1 MNKKLITRAL
11 AITFLLASF
20 NSCKTI
26 TQDVAENGNDENG
39 IYGEWINFNGSGGF
53 QIKTISNGK
62 ETNKQYDEWGTLRQ
76 HRTSNLAIESDDDA
90 SVGVREGVGFRV
102 GGTRLDIR
110 PSGRR

>member
-1 MNKKLITRAL
+1 MNKKSITHFL

-26 TQDVAENGNDENG
+26 TQDIAENGKDKND
-39 IYGEWINFNGSGGF
+39 IYGEWINFNGGGGF

-76 HRTSNLAIESDDDA
+76 HRTSNVAI
-90 SVGVREGVGFRV
+90 
-102 GGTRLDIR
+102 
-110 PSGRR
+110 